1 MLDKELE
8 DYKQLLGEK
17 EFWKQYYR
25 VCSKTQNIREHNTRY
40 SKGKKVKPD
49 LEKIKE
55 KYKNGVTDD
64 IIKEMLS

>member
-25 VCSKTQNIREHNTRY
+25 VCSKTQNIREHNARY